1 MSNVLDAAM
10 RQQFDLFL
18 MRVFGDLHHGAEP
31 LHLAWYL
38 RAICHASTEACARPG
53 ARLVI
58 NVPPRHL
65 KSVATSVAL
74 TAWLL
79 GRDPNVRIM
88 VATYSQDLARLHA
101 TQCRTI
107 MQTAW
112 YRRVFPNTVIAD
124 DGNRMLEIV
133 TTRGGG
139 RKAVSVG
146 GSVTGHGADIII
158 VDDCLKADDARSEA
172 KRHEAKEWFN
182 GTLATRLND
191 VGGGAIISISQRLHE
206 DDLAAHLLDKGYE
219 LLCLP
224 AIAER
229 DERIAIGPEQWHHRR
244 VGDLLDRPG
253 ITREIIEGERRN
265 LGVQVFSSQFQQ
277 NPVAPE
283 GNLMRM
289 EWFGTYEHA
298 LERDCYFKVVQSW
311 DTALSDQPTADFS
324 VCTTW
329 GYTEGKWHLLD
340 VFRHRLAF
348 PDLKRAVLCLKRQW
362 QPDEVIIEDAG
373 TGKSLWQEFRSSGE
387 LRPVMW
393 SVTQS
398 KEERLIGVTA
408 QLEAGICVLPTEAP
422 WLADLHR
429 ELRAFP
435 FARNDDQVDSLTQF
449 LEYFLRRAPWL
460 LVERDET
467 GRPLRINRPSRIQ
480 RRSRMVDGKPSG

>member
-18 MRVFGDLHHGAEP
+18 MRVFGDLHHGAPP

-112 YRRVFPNTVIAD
+112 YRRVFPKTVIAD

-133 TTRGGG
+133 TTKGGG

-146 GSVTGHGADIII
+146 GSVTGHGADVII

-206 DDLAAHLLDKGYE
+206 DDLAAHLL
-219 LLCLP
+219 
-224 AIAER
+224 ER
-229 DERIAIGPEQWHHRR
+229 AM
-244 VGDLLDRPG
+244 
-253 ITREIIEGERRN
+253 T
-265 LGVQVFSSQFQQ
+265 S
-277 NPVAPE
+277 
-283 GNLMRM
+283 
-289 EWFGTYEHA
+289 
-298 LERDCYFKVVQSW
+298 C
-311 DTALSDQPTADFS
+311 
-324 VCTTW
+324 
-329 GYTEGKWHLLD
+329 
-340 VFRHRLAF
+340 AF
-348 PDLKRAVLCLKRQW
+348 PRSPSTMNGSPSVRGNGMIAGSAICSTVRRSPARSLRVNDATSACRSIRRSSSRTPSLLKATSFEWNGSAATRR
-362 QPDEVIIEDAG
+362 
-373 TGKSLWQEFRSSGE
+373 RSSGIATS
-387 LRPVMW
+387 R
-393 SVTQS
+393 SC
-398 KEERLIGVTA
+398 R
-408 QLEAGICVLPTEAP
+408 AGTP
-422 WLADLHR
+422 R
-429 ELRAFP
+429 
-435 FARNDDQVDSLTQF
+435 
-449 LEYFLRRAPWL
+449 
-460 LVERDET
+460 
-467 GRPLRINRPSRIQ
+467 
-480 RRSRMVDGKPSG
+480 